1 MSGPLGGIFLTHTV
15 YIGRAQKN
23 NTLEKFHTSGNAAD
37 IFTKFTKFTDEDSV
51 HISYKFY

>member
-1 MSGPLGGIFLTHTV
+1 LTHTA
-15 YIGRAQKN
+15 YIGRAQKTN
-23 NTLEKFHTSGNAAD
+23 PLEKFHTSGNAAD